1 MIEAIMF
8 FALGFLG
15 ATLIALVTL
24 SAVWHRAVRLTT
36 RRIEGAIPLSMVE
49 IQADKDQLRAE
60 FAMSTRR
67 LENSVEQLKF
77 KTSEQLAEIGRKSE
91 AVRLLKNEVE
101 AKTARVTALE
111 AQERTLRDRLN
122 STEEELSSKSRMLH
136 DAEAALAAK
145 ERELADAGRTIG
157 SVTTESASRQVEIVA
172 LQTQRDTLR
181 SRVEMLEREIA
192 ATEQRMAQERD
203 AAARAKESLE
213 LEQGNAEDL
222 KSRLREMETL
232 FSNARRETE
241 ALAATI
247 DQMKQEQQHSAELA
261 NKREEELQARLAE
274 RERELSAL
282 LAKREGELLAT
293 AQRRESELQ
302 TELTSAAQKLSAVTG
317 ERERS
322 RSEAQALR
330 DELRQ
335 KAEAFQASLEI
346 LKSEK
351 AQLEGALAQVREE
364 RDRTGAEAASLR
376 AQAEKSWAEERM
388 ESALLRERIN
398 DVAAEV
404 ARLAMNLEGSGSQIE
419 QLLATESPANGHKKG
434 RRKGSPPAAAGDGR
448 VSLAQRIRNLQ
459 SRAR

>member
-15 ATLIALVTL
+15 ATLIALITL

-36 RRIEGAIPLSMVE
+36 KRIEGAIPVSMVE

-101 AKTARVTALE
+101 AKTARATALE
-111 AQERTLRDRLN
+111 AQERTLRGKLN
-122 STEEELSSKSRMLH
+122 STEEELSAQSRMLH
-136 DAEAALAAK
+136 DAEAALSAK
-145 ERELADAGRTIG
+145 EKEIAGAQRVIG
-157 SVTTESASRQVEIVA
+157 SVTNESDSRQVEIVA
-172 LQTQRDTLR
+172 LQTQRDTLK
-181 SRVEMLEREIA
+181 SRIEMLEREIST
-192 ATEQRMAQERD
+192 TEQRMATERD
-203 AAARAKESLE
+203 AAERAKESLN
-213 LEQGNAEDL
+213 LEHSTAEDL
-222 KSRLREMETL
+222 KARLREMETL
-232 FSNARRETE
+232 FSNARHETE
-241 ALAATI
+241 ALVATI
-247 DQMKQEQQHSAELA
+247 EEMKRESQHAAALA
-261 NKREEELQARLAE
+261 NRREEELQTRLSS
-274 RERELSAL
+274 RERELGAH
-282 LAKREGELLAT
+282 LAKREGELLAA
-293 AQRRESELQ
+293 AQQRESELQ
-302 TELTSAAQKLSAVTG
+302 KQLSATGAKLSAAT
-317 ERERS
+317 EDAARNRA
-322 RSEAQALR
+322 EAQTLA
-330 DELRQ
+330 EEAHA
-335 KAEAFQASLEI
+335 KTEAFQATIEI

-351 AQLEGALAQVREE
+351 AQLEGALAQLRED
-364 RDRTGAEAASLR
+364 RDRMAAEAASLR

-404 ARLAMNLEGSGSQIE
+404 ARLAINLEGANSPIE
-419 QLLATESPANGHKKG
+419 QLLAADPQTNGHQNG
-434 RRKGSPPAAAGDGR
+434 TPPSSEEAR